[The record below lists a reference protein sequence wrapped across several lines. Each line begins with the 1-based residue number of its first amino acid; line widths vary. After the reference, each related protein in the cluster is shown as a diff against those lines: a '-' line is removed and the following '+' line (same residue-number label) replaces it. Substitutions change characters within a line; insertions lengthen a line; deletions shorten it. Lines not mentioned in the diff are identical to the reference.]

1 MNILIADDHP
11 LIRKGLKQIL
21 SDSVAIQH
29 VFEASDGDSALHILS
44 DNAIDVLIL
53 DISMPDKDG
62 IEVLK
67 DVKVLYPDLPV
78 LMLSIQPETQYALR
92 AFRFGASGC
101 LNKASAPEELVDAIV
116 HVHRGGR
123 YISEEVSDLLLQNLQ
138 QKQSD
143 LPHEQLSERE
153 FQVFIMLASGSSL
166 AEISEKLFLSVKTVS
181 TYRARLLAKMNMH
194 NNVQL
199 TSYALKYDLIHT
211 NVF

>member
-1 MNILIADDHP
+1 MSEQ
-11 LIRKGLKQIL
+11 GLC
-21 SDSVAIQH
+21 A
-29 VFEASDGDSALHILS
+29 
-44 DNAIDVLIL
+44 
-53 DISMPDKDG
+53 
-62 IEVLK
+62 
-67 DVKVLYPDLPV
+67 
-78 LMLSIQPETQYALR
+78 
-92 AFRFGASGC
+92 
-101 LNKASAPEELVDAIV
+101 EELVDAIV